1 VGTADV
7 GTVVIGAGVA
17 GLAAAIELQHVPGE
31 VVLVDASDRPGGV
44 MRTDHVAGFVVE
56 RGPNTFRVQPAFGA
70 SIASLGLED
79 EILRARPASQ
89 RRFVWRDGRLVPVPL
104 SAFAL
109 ARTRLLSPRAKLRL
123 LKEPFVARGDAEG
136 ESAAEF
142 VSRRLGPE
150 VTASLVGPFLSGVYA
165 GDESELGAASVFS
178 GLVELEREHGSLAL
192 GGALRALSRR
202 RRRARGLPGVWSAPK
217 GLGPFARALARRLPD
232 PPALGTRALELS
244 WAGKGWR
251 VELVGRTGET
261 ALLAR
266 RVVIATPAR
275 EAARLLL
282 GVDVE
287 VARLLE
293 GIAYAPLVSL
303 PIGVDPRDVRRR
315 IEGFG
320 FLVPRDAGMGLLGCL
335 FMSRLFP
342 DRAPVGRELLHCMLG
357 GRRWP
362 AAVAEPEE
370 ALVARALADLDRTL
384 GLKGE
389 PQALGTARY
398 ERAVPQPGRDHR
410 ARIAAL
416 RARMAQRPGLAL
428 AGSYLDGVGVSETWA
443 SGLRA
448 AHDLVQDTRLGAVE
462 VAL

>member
-1 VGTADV
+1 LGTADV

-17 GLAAAIELQHVPGE
+17 GLAAALQLQHGAGE

-44 MRTDHVAGFVVE
+44 MRTDHVACFVVE
-56 RGPNTFRVQPAFGA
+56 RGPNTFRVQPALRR
-70 SIASLGLED
+70 SIAALGLES
-79 EILRARPASQ
+79 EILRAHPAS
-89 RRFVWRDGRLVPVPL
+89 RLRFVWRDGALVPLPL
-104 SAFAL
+104 SAFAF

-123 LKEPFVARGDAEG
+123 LAEPFLARGDAEG
-136 ESAAEF
+136 ETVSEF

-150 VTASLVGPFLSGVYA
+150 VMTSLVGPFLTGVYA
-165 GDESELGAASVFS
+165 GDEEELGAASVFS
-178 GLVELEREHGSLAL
+178 GLVELEREHRSLAV
-192 GGALRALSRR
+192 GGVLRALSRR
-202 RRRARGLPGVWSAPK
+202 RERGLPGSWSAPK
-217 GLGPFARALARRLPD
+217 GLGPFARALSRRLAD
-232 PPALGTRALELS
+232 PPALGTRALELGRVGSS
-244 WAGKGWR
+244 WH
-251 VELVGRTGET
+251 VELVGRTGAT
-261 ALLAR
+261 ALRAR

-293 GIAYAPLVSL
+293 GIDYAPLISL
-303 PIGVDPRDVRRR
+303 PIGVDPREVRRR

-320 FLVPRDAGMGLLGCL
+320 FIVPRDSGLALLGCL

-342 DRAPVGRELLHCMLG
+342 DRAPPGRELLHCMLG

-362 AAVAEPEE
+362 TAVAEPEE

-389 PQALGTARY
+389 PLPLGAARY

-410 ARIAAL
+410 ARVAAL
-416 RARMAQRPGLAL
+416 RARLAERPGLAL
-428 AGSYLDGVGVSETWA
+428 AGSYLDGVGVSETRA

-448 AHDLVQDTRLGAVE
+448 AHDLVRDDRLELAGSR
-462 VAL
+462 